1 MYVDNNKIRPFNCQT
16 KLQHSTILHM
26 TMVNGWFI
34 NRVLYN
40 KVKYLLL
47 IAIRMTGV
55 WMNGVLLYF
64 ILVISSGQPQNI
76 PFFVNC
82 VGAFKKACAEEAFR
96 EYVVVCPLKVITLY
110 TLLWLV
116 GVIPLG

>member
-1 MYVDNNKIRPFNCQT
+1 
-16 KLQHSTILHM
+16 
-26 TMVNGWFI
+26 MVNFWFI

-47 IAIRMTGV
+47 KAIRMTGVWMNGV

-82 VGAFKKACAEEAFR
+82 VGGFKKACAKEAFR
-96 EYVVVCPLKVITLY
+96 EYVVCPLKVITLY

>member
-1 MYVDNNKIRPFNCQT
+1 
-16 KLQHSTILHM
+16 
-26 TMVNGWFI
+26 MVNCWFI

-40 KVKYLLL
+40 KVQYLLL
-47 IAIRMTGV
+47 KAIRMTGV

-64 ILVISSGQPQNI
+64 ILVTSSGQPQNI

-82 VGAFKKACAEEAFR
+82 VGGFKKACAKEAFR
-96 EYVVVCPLKVITLY
+96 EYVVCPLKVITLY

>member
-1 MYVDNNKIRPFNCQT
+1 
-16 KLQHSTILHM
+16 
-26 TMVNGWFI
+26 MVNCWFI

-47 IAIRMTGV
+47 KAIRMTGV

-82 VGAFKKACAEEAFR
+82 VGGFKKACAEEAFR
-96 EYVVVCPLKVITLY
+96 EYIVSL
-110 TLLWLV
+110 
-116 GVIPLG
+116 